1 MIRLGELPA
10 LKEAFDL
17 MGLDIGADA
26 MERGEIPDGWETRA
40 RLADEECSK
49 LSRQELL
56 TLTQGEEGEMAA
68 IGLIAP
74 NAHLVLDAAFDG
86 GPLDS
91 VVFRPWYN
99 INDARKAE
107 TRVRRKRFRR
117 LKAERKAMGR

>member
-17 MGLDIGADA
+17 MGLDIGADVLP
-26 MERGEIPDGWETRA
+26 RGEIPNEWETRA

-49 LSRQELL
+49 LSRQQLL
-56 TLTQGEEGEMAA
+56 DLTQGEESEMAMV
-68 IGLIAP
+68 GLIAP

-91 VVFRPWYN
+91 VIFRPWFN
-99 INDARKAE
+99 IYQARNAEKRVRAVRFKKLKAQRKA
-107 TRVRRKRFRR
+107 R
-117 LKAERKAMGR
+117 